1 MKNCDPLAYSLKA
14 ALGVNEG
21 VADMNGAEITLRV
34 HEIVNEDLVRFKVAS
49 SPIIAY
55 MRPFRVCGYGWRD
68 SNEEA
73 AT

>member
-1 MKNCDPLAYSLKA
+1 MKNCDPLAYSLRNV
-14 ALGVNEG
+14 LGLSEG
-21 VADMNGAEITLRV
+21 ADMNGVEITLRV
-34 HEIVNEDLVRFKVAS
+34 HEIVNAELVRFKVAS

-55 MRPFRVCGYGWRD
+55 MRPFRVCGYGLRD

>member
-1 MKNCDPLAYSLKA
+1 MKNCDPLAYSLRA

-21 VADMNGAEITLRV
+21 AADMNGVEITLRV
-34 HEIVNEDLVRFKVAS
+34 HEIVNEELVRFKVAS

-55 MRPFRVCGYGWRD
+55 MRPFRVCRYGLRD